1 MVEQQVHDVALRCHL
16 ADGAERFTQRTND
29 PANDIQGKEHTFET
43 HRLVPIRRCIAP
55 RAAESLEN
63 GALVVGPFGVRWIG
77 SERCVAQL
85 AREQKCPENP
95 LREIVAF
102 RVSPSSENQGGFE
115 NVARAVAFTSVVVA
129 SPVRKTCVSRRPGIL
144 RCPTDLIGELS
155 EAVVVEGLHSI
166 HQRSVLRRS
175 GELRQR

>member
-1 MVEQQVHDVALRCHL
+1 MALRCHL
-16 ADGAERFTQRTND
+16 ADGAERFAQRTNNT
-29 PANDIQGKEHTFET
+29 ANNIRGEEHTFET
-43 HRLVPIRRCIAP
+43 YRLVSIRRCIP
-55 RAAESLEN
+55 PHAANSLEN
-63 GALVVGPFGVRWIG
+63 GVLVVGPLGVRRIG
-77 SERCVAQL
+77 SERRVAQL

-115 NVARAVAFTSVVVA
+115 DVARAVAFTSVVVA
-129 SPVRKTCVSRRPGIL
+129 SPLRETRVCRRPGIL
-144 RCPTDLIGELS
+144 RCPTDLIGEMS

-166 HQRSVLRRS
+166 HQRSVLRRG